1 MNKLLC
7 EVLSKCY
14 EISTNTKADV
24 FFDYAPHV
32 KAFSVF
38 VYRDGWTEKT
48 ACDMEYFAMSLRV
61 TKGNLITTMAKL
73 YDLEYELEV
82 A

>member
-1 MNKLLC
+1 MSKLLC
-7 EVLSKCY
+7 EILSKCY

-32 KAFSVF
+32 NTFSVF
-38 VYRDGWTEKT
+38 VYRDGWTEET
-48 ACDMEYFAMSLRV
+48 NGDMEYFAMSLRA
-61 TKGNLITTMAKL
+61 TRGNLITILAKL
-73 YDLEYELEV
+73 YDLEDELEV